1 MKNSNTIVRLFTATV
16 ALLVAVIATPVK
28 AATPA
33 GATYSKALVVKVVG
47 NASYVDAKGGDGA
60 VREGMTLGQGTSI
73 ITGTGAYV
81 TLDLGLNGDALTVN
95 ENSTIV
101 IDTLT
106 LRETGAEKAATT
118 ELEAKRGSLSF
129 NVKKLSAASKY
140 EVKTANGVAGI
151 RGSRGIIY
159 AVGVYQCLDGS
170 LLVRVRNL
178 TTGQVQVFT
187 VTRANAL
194 DASRGAAA
202 PIQLTPIPQATF
214 EQLDKKLIA
223 QTTILV
229 PAPPRPTNPLR
240 PSQTADGRNDLT
252 SQIGALINFVSPTT
266 PPPAPVPAPPPAPSP
281 NNGG

>member
-60 VREGMTLGQGTSI
+60 IREGMTLGQGTSI

-95 ENSTIV
+95 ENSTIA

-118 ELEAKRGSLSF
+118 LLDAKRGSLTF

-151 RGSRGIIY
+151 RGSSGIIY
-159 AVGVYQCLDGS
+159 AVGIYQCINGTI
-170 LLVRVRNL
+170 VVQVRNL
-178 TTGQVQVFT
+178 TTGQVQNFT
-187 VTRANAL
+187 VTRANEL
-194 DASRGAAA
+194 DASRGFAA
-202 PIQLTPIPQATF
+202 PLVVTPISPATF
-214 EQLDKKLIA
+214 ASLEKRLID
-223 QTTILV
+223 TVII
-229 PAPPRPTNPLR
+229 APPPPPPVNPSRQNPT
-240 PSQTADGRNDLT
+240 SDGRNDLT

-266 PPPAPVPAPPPAPSP
+266 PPPAPVPAPSP
-281 NNGG
+281 